1 VSTPNSPHRVYVGVP
16 VDAAKVQAFG
26 PVSVTFVVMLLSAFR
41 ASPERSVSNGYFNA
55 AAFLFVFCIL
65 RWLAAFIA
73 LYN

>member
-1 VSTPNSPHRVYVGVP
+1 LTSYGICDLNVSS
-16 VDAAKVQAFG
+16 
-26 PVSVTFVVMLLSAFR
+26 VSVTFVVMLLSAFR